1 MNKYGRLALS
11 MWQQLA
17 PTALAEIDDPSRH
30 FSTLGEEA
38 LEQVTTLTVQLQGP
52 DVTGET
58 YFAKIGRIEN
68 AKLRAEEIV
77 RADLL
82 MPPPDLQDLTE
93 DEISDA
99 LPNDEVDQMLTEL
112 RQELKNLSDG

>member
-1 MNKYGRLALS
+1 MNEYGRQALS

-17 PTALAEIDDPSRH
+17 PTALAEIEDPSQH

-38 LEQVTTLTVQLQGP
+38 LEQVTTLTTQLQGP
-52 DVTGET
+52 DIPGET
-58 YFAKIGRIEN
+58 TFAKIGRIHT

-82 MPPPDLQDLTE
+82 MPPSELQDVTE
-93 DEISDA
+93 EEIRDA
-99 LPNDEVDQMLTEL
+99 MPKDEVDQMLTEL